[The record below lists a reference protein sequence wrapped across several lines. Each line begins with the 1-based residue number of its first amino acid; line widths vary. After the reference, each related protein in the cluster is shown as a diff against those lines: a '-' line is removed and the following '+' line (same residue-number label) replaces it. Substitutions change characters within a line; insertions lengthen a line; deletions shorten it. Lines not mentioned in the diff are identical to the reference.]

1 MLFRARLIGG
11 EIQESPA
18 LWYTAPQGTLIFGQP
33 PMMIS
38 RGRSP
43 ENGKSRGTP
52 EAMKKRRA
60 AHEFFHLCG
69 LTMAYVLRSFRPHV
83 LFLTSLGITRRTN
96 SAKFFQTRA
105 CSHVSRDLTTA
116 RLYHQ
121 SRGQL
126 QNPFLVSSLHGFRS
140 TNHADVPTW
149 SSDRTPRTTQLS
161 TVLAALNGN

>member
-1 MLFRARLIGG
+1 MCAKASFFHDNQVPHPKYQCFCG

-52 EAMKKRRA
+52 EAMKKKWA

-121 SRGQL
+121 SRGWRE
-126 QNPFLVSSLHGFRS
+126 PIPVWVPISAEAVRSLAH
-140 TNHADVPTW
+140 TYC
-149 SSDRTPRTTQLS
+149 L
-161 TVLAALNGN
+161 

>member
-1 MLFRARLIGG
+1 MDNIVYIIASTEKSRRDQHFGKRRPKAPLFSLIH
-11 EIQESPA
+11 
-18 LWYTAPQGTLIFGQP
+18 

-121 SRGQL
+121 SRAWRE
-126 QNPFLVSSLHGFRS
+126 PIPVWVHISAEAVRSLAH
-140 TNHADVPTW
+140 TYC
-149 SSDRTPRTTQLS
+149 L
-161 TVLAALNGN
+161 